1 MRLGEVRVIVCQ
13 KAISVR
19 IEFPELR
26 KKEENINRKKSVSI
40 ATANTWTNFW
50 VGCCDSRTAGVVRRG
65 KYSLG
70 WALPLACDGNGSW
83 QPIRPLPSN
92 RALTFVHAQSTV
104 RFNGKNEFHSTLHAL
119 RSAVL
124 LLLGAAFCVASKFP
138 WMRKLVGSRYRKRLI
153 HRLLLF
159 FLSLHFPIGCHE
171 SKLQIVIEATRTFQ

>member
-26 KKEENINRKKSVSI
+26 KKEEENINRKKSVSI

-70 WALPLACDGNGSW
+70 WALPLACDRRRRRSVAGMEAGNLSG
-83 QPIRPLPSN
+83 RCH
-92 RALTFVHAQSTV
+92 LTERWHLCMHNQ
-104 RFNGKNEFHSTLHAL
+104 RFDLMEKMNFTPRSTLHAL
-119 RSAVL
+119 RFCFFWEPPFVWPANFHECENWL
-124 LLLGAAFCVASKFP
+124 AA
-138 WMRKLVGSRYRKRLI
+138 
-153 HRLLLF
+153 
-159 FLSLHFPIGCHE
+159 
-171 SKLQIVIEATRTFQ
+171 ATENV